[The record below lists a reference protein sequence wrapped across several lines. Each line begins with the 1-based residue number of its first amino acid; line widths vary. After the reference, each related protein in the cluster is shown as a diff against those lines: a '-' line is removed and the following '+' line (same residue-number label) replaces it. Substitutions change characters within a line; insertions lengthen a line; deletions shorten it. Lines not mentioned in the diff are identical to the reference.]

1 MILMI
6 PLTSDMLLKCFL
18 LNKFKF
24 KRFNKFKFYA
34 PHFMNSTKK

>member
-6 PLTSDMLLKCFL
+6 PLTPDMLLLNVFL

-24 KRFNKFKFYA
+24 KKFKFYA